1 MKNFKTAAAAVFY
14 YPDVSNCLH
23 KRIVGV
29 DRYGECQ
36 PDYRAAGEHHETH
49 EENRPHMQ

>member
-14 YPDVSNCLH
+14 YLDVSNFLH

-29 DRYGECQ
+29 DRYGEYQ
-36 PDYRAAGEHHETH
+36 PAYRAAGEHHETH
-49 EENRPHMQ
+49 EENRPIIQ